1 MEQTNNKI
9 TGTRILLN
17 SLVESGVDTVFG
29 YPGGQIMPLY
39 DALYDYSDSLRHILV
54 RHEQAA
60 VHAAQGYAR
69 ATGRTG
75 VCFVTSGPGATNTV
89 TGIADAMLD
98 STPLVVITGQVP
110 TPMLGVDS
118 FQEIN
123 IVGVTHPITKWNIL
137 VRSAEEI
144 GPAIAKG
151 LYIASSGRPG
161 PVLIDITKDAQI
173 GLAEWGGYI
182 PCPPIRSYD
191 PKPVPHSVKIAKAAK
206 LIDKAKKP
214 MIIFGQGIT
223 LSGAE
228 AEFKEF
234 VHKSGMPAVATLLG
248 LSSLE
253 CSDPN
258 YIGMIGMHGNYGPN
272 ITNGEC
278 DLIVAIGMRFDDR
291 VTCNT
296 AHFAENAKIVHI
308 DIDPAEIDKIV
319 TADVGIVGDAKD
331 VLESLNSLI
340 TPRDHSE
347 WLEVLKSY
355 NREEREIVVERHVG
369 DGTGEIH
376 LHHAVQAVDNA
387 YGGANITVTDVGQHQ
402 MVAARYTSFC
412 KPRSLIT
419 SGGLG
424 TMGFGLPAAIGA
436 KIGAPER
443 DVVLFVGDGGIQ
455 MNIQELATI
464 MQERVDVKIVLLN
477 NNYLGMVRQWQ
488 QLFFNQRYSFT
499 PMMNPNFGLIA
510 QANEVGYGYCD
521 KREDLAAAV
530 EEMKNSEGS
539 YLLEVRVICNDNVL
553 PMVAPGKALVD
564 IMLTDGVESGSKC
577 AGCKGRINE
586 QKR

>member
-1 MEQTNNKI
+1 MEQTDNKI
-9 TGTRILLN
+9 TGTRVLLN
-17 SLVESGVDTVFG
+17 SLVESGIDTVFG

-39 DALYDYSDSLRHILV
+39 DALYDYSDSIRHILV

-98 STPLVVITGQVP
+98 STPIVVITGQVP

-137 VRSAEEI
+137 VRKAEEI
-144 GPAIAKG
+144 GPAIAKA
-151 LYIASSGRPG
+151 LYIAGSGRPG
-161 PVLIDITKDAQI
+161 PVLIDITKDAQN
-173 GLAEWGGYI
+173 GLTEWDGFV
-182 PCPPIRSYD
+182 PCPPIRSYN
-191 PKPVPHSVKIAKAAK
+191 PKPVAESVKIAKAAK

-228 AEFKEF
+228 AQFKEF
-234 VHKSGMPAVATLLG
+234 VHKSGIPAVATLLG

-253 CSDPN
+253 CSDP
-258 YIGMIGMHGNYGPN
+258 YHIGMIGMHGNYGPN

-296 AHFAENAKIVHI
+296 ETFAENAKIIHI

-331 VLESLNSLI
+331 VLESLSSLI
-340 TPRDHSE
+340 TEGDHTE
-347 WLEVLKSY
+347 WLAKLKAY
-355 NREEREIVVERHVG
+355 NRQEREVVVDCHEG

-376 LHHAVQAVDNA
+376 LHHAVQAVDVA
-387 YGGANITVTDVGQHQ
+387 YNGENITVTDVGQHQ
-402 MVAARYTSFC
+402 MVAARYTSFS

-464 MQERVDVKIVLLN
+464 MQERVSVKIVLLN

-499 PMMNPNFGLIA
+499 PMLNPNFGLIA
-510 QANEVGYGYCD
+510 QANDVGYGYCD

-530 EEMKNSEGS
+530 EAMKSAEGS

-553 PMVAPGKALVD
+553 PMVAPGKSLVD
-564 IMLTDGVESGSKC
+564 IMLTDGVEPGSKC

>member
-1 MEQTNNKI
+1 MTQDNKI
-9 TGTRILLN
+9 TGTRVILN
-17 SLVESGVDTVFG
+17 SLVASGVDTVFG

-39 DALYDYSDSLRHILV
+39 DALYDYSDSIRHILV

-69 ATGRTG
+69 ATGKTG

-110 TPMLGVDS
+110 SSILGVDS

-123 IVGVTHPITKWNIL
+123 IVGVTHPVTKWNIL
-137 VRSAEEI
+137 VRKAEEI
-144 GPAIAKG
+144 GPAIAKAM
-151 LYIASSGRPG
+151 YIASSGRPG
-161 PVLIDITKDAQI
+161 PVLVDITKDAQI
-173 GLAEWGGYI
+173 GLAEWNGFV
-182 PCPPIRSYD
+182 PCPAIRSYE
-191 PKPVPHSVKIAKAAK
+191 PIPVADSVKIAKAAK

-234 VHKSGMPAVATLLG
+234 VHKSGIPAVATLLG

-253 CSDPN
+253 CGDPYN
-258 YIGMIGMHGNYGPN
+258 IGMIGMHGNYGPN
-272 ITNGEC
+272 ITNQEC

-291 VTCNT
+291 VTCNV
-296 AHFAENAKIVHI
+296 AGFATNAKIVHI
-308 DIDPAEIDKIV
+308 DIDPAEIDKVV
-319 TADVGIVGDAKD
+319 TVDVGIVGDAKC
-331 VLESLNSLI
+331 VLESLIPLI
-340 TPRDHSE
+340 EKGDHSE
-347 WLEVLKSY
+347 WLEKLKGY
-355 NREEREIVVERHVG
+355 NREEMKIVVESAEG
-369 DGTGEIH
+369 DGTGEIC
-376 LHHAVQAVDNA
+376 LHHVAQAVDNA
-387 YGGANITVTDVGQHQ
+387 YHGENITVTDVGQHQ
-402 MVAARYTSFC
+402 MIAARYTSF
-412 KPRSLIT
+412 KHPRSLIT

-464 MQERVDVKIVLLN
+464 MQEKVAVKIVLFN

-488 QLFFNQRYSFT
+488 QLFFDYRYSFT
-499 PMMNPNFGLIA
+499 PMLNPNFGLIA

-521 KREDLAAAV
+521 KREDLAEAV
-530 EEMKNSEGS
+530 AKMQASEGS
-539 YLLEVRVICNDNVL
+539 YLLEVKVVCNDNVL
-553 PMVAPGKALVD
+553 PMVAPGKSLVD
-564 IMLTDGVESGSKC
+564 IMLTDGTEQGCKC
-577 AGCKGRINE
+577 PVCKGRIND